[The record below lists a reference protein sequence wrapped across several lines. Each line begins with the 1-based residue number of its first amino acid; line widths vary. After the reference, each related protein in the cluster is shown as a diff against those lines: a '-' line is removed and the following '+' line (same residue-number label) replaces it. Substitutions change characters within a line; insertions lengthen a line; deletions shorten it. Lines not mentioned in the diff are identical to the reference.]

1 MINNPALN
9 NSNTQDDEI
18 DIRQLFQ
25 IVWNGKLF
33 IIAITTFFSIA
44 AIFYSL
50 SLPNIYQSKA
60 LLSPVGV
67 ETGRSNS
74 SSSIGSLAN
83 LAGIDLSSGS
93 GGKSE
98 IAAQKIYTLSFFK
111 ESILPNIFLPDLM
124 AISSW
129 DAKSNAINYDNN
141 LFNMETQTW
150 INIPSTQK
158 SYIAFM
164 DKINFSKNDGTGIFT
179 ISIKHQSPHIAQI
192 WIDLIVSEL
201 NDSFRKKDR
210 REAQLAM
217 NFLNI
222 QMAQTNYTEI
232 KQVIAQLLQQKIQQ
246 LSLIEANEF
255 YVFSYLDPPMISEE
269 PGEPNRR
276 SISILGAILGF
287 MLGLLLVIVQNYF
300 IVTEEQ

>member
-1 MINNPALN
+1 
-9 NSNTQDDEI
+9 
-18 DIRQLFQ
+18 
-25 IVWNGKLF
+25 
-33 IIAITTFFSIA
+33 
-44 AIFYSL
+44 
-50 SLPNIYQSKA
+50 
-60 LLSPVGV
+60 
-67 ETGRSNS
+67 
-74 SSSIGSLAN
+74 
-83 LAGIDLSSGS
+83 
-93 GGKSE
+93 
-98 IAAQKIYTLSFFK
+98 
-111 ESILPNIFLPDLM
+111 
-124 AISSW
+124 
-129 DAKSNAINYDNN
+129 
-141 LFNMETQTW
+141 METQTW
-150 INIPSTQK
+150 INIPSPQK

-164 DKINFSKNDGTGIFT
+164 DKINFSKNDSTGIFT

-287 MLGLLLVIVQNYF
+287 TLGLLLVFVQNYF
-300 IVTEEQ
+300 IVTKEQ